1 VFYKGV
7 YPEITQFKL
16 INFQEEKMDCGIIGF
31 GNFSRVMA
39 EILQN
44 FFSLYCYDTRTVY
57 EIPQY
62 VHRTTL
68 EEVTSKDI
76 VILSIPVQYLEKFWQ
91 ENAHLLNKNLNGKI
105 FDVCSVKVKPLQLAK
120 KYLNPDIYYM
130 GIHPMFGP
138 MSTKDSGA
146 KGQNIVVCPPENPH
160 PFDEKVIR
168 FLQEELCLNVVKMT
182 ADEHDRQMAL
192 VQGVSHFIAHGLAD
206 LSPQVS
212 PVATKGYNKML
223 EMYQMFIHDSQDLF
237 VTLENENPY
246 AKPMRQKF
254 INALLR
260 IEKDLEDLEK

>member
-1 VFYKGV
+1 
-7 YPEITQFKL
+7 
-16 INFQEEKMDCGIIGF
+16 MDCAIIGF

-39 EILQN
+39 EILRD
-44 FFSLYCYDTRTVY
+44 FFPLYCYDIRTVY
-57 EIPQY
+57 EVPEY
-62 VHRTTL
+62 VQRVSL
-68 EEVTSKDI
+68 DEALSKDI
-76 VILSIPVQYLEKFWQ
+76 VILSIPVQYLEKFWKD
-91 ENAHLLNKNLNGKI
+91 NALLLNKNLTGKI
-105 FDVCSVKVKPLQLAK
+105 FDVCSVKIKPLELAK
-120 KYLNPDIYYM
+120 KYLNPNIYYL

-138 MSTKDSGA
+138 MSTRENGA
-146 KGQNIVVCPPENPH
+146 KGQNIVVCPPEKERA
-160 PFDEKVIR
+160 FDDKVIH
-168 FLQEELCLNVVKMT
+168 FLKEELCLNVVKMT

-246 AKPMRQKF
+246 AKPIRQKF